1 MAGLQNLTF
10 GQEVHI
16 RWCLSLLQNNNI
28 EGDELKITGSIPR
41 ENNSNPELRG
51 AGIAYFSG
59 LWRQLSLMILLLLAF
74 MPMKAALADDVPLS
88 VSVQAFVKPEGN
100 QLSVLLRVPM
110 DALGEID
117 FPKRGVPGFLIF
129 SEADDEL
136 ELALQAYVLGNIRF
150 FEEGQLLENPEVRD
164 VRVSLPVDRSF
175 VSYETALANIRSPK
189 LDDSVN
195 LYWRQGHFDA
205 LISYPITSAESR
217 FSVDSRLAILGVETN
232 TVLRFILPSGAE
244 RPFSFIGNPGLVS
257 LDPSW
262 FQAAWRFIAM
272 GFYHILE
279 GTDHILFLLCLVIPF
294 RNIRALVPVITSFT
308 VAHSIT
314 LISSLFG
321 VVPSALWFPPL
332 IEALIA
338 LSIVYMA
345 FENIIGFKQENRWLV
360 TFGFGLVHGFG
371 FSFLLTESMQFAG
384 AHLFTSLLAFNIG
397 VELGQLL
404 LLCIVVPLLV
414 LMFRYLVAERM
425 GVIILS
431 ALVAHSAWHW
441 MAERWEVLSAYDI
454 ALPIINRAFYVSL
467 TQWGILLIVAITVL
481 WVMQNLFGRYFA
493 SSPAGVGSESA
504 SS

>member
-1 MAGLQNLTF
+1 MQGNSVLSGAEGTCFSKLSRGLT
-10 GQEVHI
+10 V
-16 RWCLSLLQNNNI
+16 LLFM
-28 EGDELKITGSIPR
+28 LV
-41 ENNSNPELRG
+41 
-51 AGIAYFSG
+51 
-59 LWRQLSLMILLLLAF
+59 AF
-74 MPMKAALADDVPLS
+74 LPIKTVLADDVPLS
-88 VSVQAFVKPEGN
+88 VAVQAFVKPEGN

-129 SEADDEL
+129 SEADEEL
-136 ELALQAYVLGNIRF
+136 NTAVQAYILGNIRF
-150 FEEGQLLENPEVRD
+150 YEEGRLLEDYDVRN

-175 VSYETALANIRSPK
+175 VSYEAALANIQSPK

-195 LYWRQGHFDA
+195 LYWRQGHLDA
-205 LISYPITSAESR
+205 LITYSIESDDSR

-232 TVLRFILPSGAE
+232 TVMRFILPNGAE

-262 FQAAWRFIAM
+262 FQAAWRFIVM
-272 GFYHILE
+272 GFFHILE
-279 GTDHILFLLCLVIPF
+279 GTDHVLFLLCLVIPF
-294 RNIRALVPVITSFT
+294 RNIRALVPVITAFT

-314 LISSLFG
+314 LVSSLFG
-321 VVPSALWFPPL
+321 VVPSVLWFPPL
-332 IEALIA
+332 IETLIA

-345 FENIIGFKQENRWLV
+345 FENIIGFKQEHRWLV

-384 AHLFTSLLAFNIG
+384 AHLLTSLLAFNIG

-404 LLCIVVPLLV
+404 VLFIVVPLLV
-414 LMFRYLVAERM
+414 IMFRYLVAERM

-441 MAERWEVLSAYDI
+441 MAERWTVLMAYEI
-454 ALPIINRAFYVSL
+454 SFPVINTAFYASL
-467 TQWGILLIVAITVL
+467 TQWGILLIVAIATL
-481 WVMQNLFGRYFA
+481 WVMQNLFGRFFA
-493 SSPAGVGSESA
+493 PNPIVPSRESTGS
-504 SS
+504 

>member
-1 MAGLQNLTF
+1 M
-10 GQEVHI
+10 
-16 RWCLSLLQNNNI
+16 
-28 EGDELKITGSIPR
+28 KITEAKPR
-41 ENNSNPELRG
+41 KNDRNPVRKG
-51 AGIAYFSG
+51 AGSACFSG
-59 LWRQLSLMILLLLAF
+59 LWRRLVVVIALLAALV
-74 MPMKAALADDVPLS
+74 PMNSVLADDVPLS

-117 FPKRGVPGFLIF
+117 FPKHGVPGFLIF
-129 SEADDEL
+129 SEADD
-136 ELALQAYVLGNIRF
+136 ALNTAVQAYILGNLRF
-150 FEEGQLLENPEVRD
+150 YEEGRLLEDYEVRN

-175 VSYETALANIRSPK
+175 VSYETALANIQSPK

-195 LYWRQGHFDA
+195 LYWRQGHLDA
-205 LISYPITSAESR
+205 LISYAIESDESR

-232 TVLRFILPSGAE
+232 TVMRYILPNGAE

-262 FQAAWRFIAM
+262 FQAAWRFIVM
-272 GFYHILE
+272 GFFHILE

-294 RNIRALVPVITSFT
+294 RNIRALVPVITAFT

-321 VVPSALWFPPL
+321 VVPSVLWFPPL
-332 IEALIA
+332 IETLIA

-384 AHLFTSLLAFNIG
+384 GHLLTSLLAFNIG
-397 VELGQLL
+397 VEIGQLL
-404 LLCIVVPLLV
+404 VLFIVVPLLV
-414 LMFRYLVAERM
+414 LLFRYFVAERM

-441 MAERWEVLSAYDI
+441 MAERWSVLMAYEI
-454 ALPIINRAFYVSL
+454 SFPVINTAFYASL
-467 TQWGILLIVAITVL
+467 TQWGILLMVSIATL
-481 WVMQNLFGRYFA
+481 WVMQNLFGRFFA
-493 SSPAGVGSESA
+493 PRPITSSSESTG
-504 SS
+504 S